1 MKYVLIVFLLAATL
15 VSVSVAAPLGSNE
28 LAAVRHQGSNSLAT
42 FAELVTP
49 SNYQWMG
56 FGYPGEI
63 ATATNGAP
71 LLIYTIPLNRL
82 ISYQT
87 TNSFETLLLPDPQID
102 PAPVTRV
109 ILPILVSTN
118 VRSSTTLRLV
128 PGQPPTWTN
137 ANWGYSGLIRNLLNT
152 YSSIPGGEI
161 KNDWPPFVVEI
172 PVFDAWLIG
181 YYNKA
186 NKLVLRATT
195 DMRLG
200 PVTVNRNQNVSRE
213 AMLQLSLTAQRYNG
227 RPN

>member
-1 MKYVLIVFLLAATL
+1 M
-15 VSVSVAAPLGSNE
+15 SVAAPLGSNE
-28 LAAVRHQGSNSLAT
+28 LAAVRFQGSNSVAT
-42 FAELVTP
+42 LRELITP
-49 SNYQWMG
+49 SNYQLMG
-56 FGYPGEI
+56 FGSAAEI
-63 ATATNGAP
+63 TTATNGAP

-82 ISYQT
+82 IMYQT
-87 TNSFETLLLPDPQID
+87 TNSFETLLEPDPQID

-128 PGQPPTWTN
+128 PGQPLTWTN
-137 ANWGYSGLIRNLLNT
+137 ANWGYSGLIRNLANT

-161 KNDWPPFVVEI
+161 KTDWPPFVVQI
-172 PVFDAWLIG
+172 PVFDVWLIG

-186 NKLVLRATT
+186 NKLVLRSTT

-200 PVTVNRNQNVSRE
+200 PVTVNRNQIISPE
-213 AMLQLSLTAQRYNG
+213 AMSQLSLTAQRYNG